1 MASTIK
7 LKNGSGAPLAAD
19 LVTAEPA
26 LDLTNKRLYTEDSL
40 GNVIEVGTNP
50 TSLTTGDITTTGAV
64 DVTGDLDVDNINID
78 GNAITSTDTNGNITI
93 TPNGTGEVD
102 ISKVDIDSGTIDGT
116 TIGGTTTAAGSFTT
130 LQADTSLNVD
140 GTVTADGL
148 TVEGASLTVDNGY
161 GITSVGAV
169 KYIADSD
176 NNAPAAGLIHQFF
189 TDNGTTLAATIAKNG
204 DISFYEDTGTTAKF
218 FWDASAEKLGI
229 GYIASSPNGILDL
242 SIQNN
247 NVYDPAS
254 YPTELIGL
262 RNLSNTAGTDVSL
275 YMNVSGNGASSA
287 AGAMSLV
294 HTGDGSGALTFQ
306 TRNSGTMAERLR
318 ITSAGNVGI
327 GTQSPSEHLEIF
339 TSVNETPATLSLHSG
354 DTSIAGTQEI
364 GAIYGKG
371 SDSGASAPYT
381 GAKITFSADG
391 TWDTGTNFYYPTAI
405 KFYTQEASG
414 TDNIAAGP
422 RLTITSTGN
431 VGIGTTSPTYKV
443 QAGKTSTG
451 AGEQIAI
458 TSLEA
463 AGSVAT
469 PYNMDLDFLGF
480 DDRVR
485 ARIRAIDQ
493 SVNTEDS
500 FLSFS
505 VSNPLTEA
513 MRIDSTGIDV
523 TGTVTADGVVTQAT
537 ANTYPDGA
545 LIVESLAGDESYVTN
560 VGGTFLISN
569 SSVSDQFALDSSGNV
584 GIGTSSPATNLQVE
598 NDASTYEVI
607 RIGSSTVSHDTGI
620 YMRTTG
626 EAAISWGTGGELA
639 FYGSGAGSA
648 ERMRIDSSG
657 NLLVSTT
664 DTNPA
669 AVSNS
674 VGVSALS
681 VGKIEASRDGNA
693 AASFNR
699 KTSDGNIVDFRKEGS
714 TVGSIGTIN
723 SGNLFISGNSSHAGL
738 QCGSSAITPMYGVT
752 DADNTVDLG
761 ALTIRY
767 DDVYATNG
775 TIQTSDRNE
784 KQDIEELSEAEQRV
798 AVAAKGLLRKF
809 RWIDA
814 VEEKGDDARIH
825 FGIIAQDLQ
834 TAFEAE
840 GLDAGR
846 YAMFIHS
853 EWWET
858 QTEVPAVEV
867 VEAQDAVY
875 DDEGNLVSEAVEAV
889 EAKEAY
895 TRTDTY
901 DTEEEAPEGAVK
913 KSRMG
918 VRYSELLAFIIAAI

>member
-513 MRIDSTGIDV
+513 MRIDSSGIDV
-523 TGTVTADGVVTQAT
+523 TGTVTADGLTSQAT
-537 ANTYPDGA
+537 ANTYPGGA
-545 LIVESLAGDESYVTN
+545 AIIQSLAGDNSYVTN

-569 SSVSDQFALDSSGNV
+569 SSVSDQFAITSDGNV
-584 GIGTSSPATNLQVE
+584 GIGTSSPSALVEIAKDDRANGATLRITNSAASSSWTSGDIVGTIDFYSSDSSDADVRSRIQSVSTAGATNP
-598 NDASTYEVI
+598 ASVDLTFSTFS
-607 RIGSSTVSHDTGI
+607 GSTLS
-620 YMRTTG
+620 
-626 EAAISWGTGGELA
+626 EA
-639 FYGSGAGSA
+639 
-648 ERMRIDSSG
+648 MRIDSSG
-657 NLLVSTT
+657 KVGIGQTVYAGGVYTGAYLTLAGFSSTNTGNIPLECYTSSTATRFLVSFS
-664 DTNPA
+664 NPN
-669 AVSNS
+669 AV
-674 VGVSALS
+674 
-681 VGKIEASRDGNA
+681 
-693 AASFNR
+693 
-699 KTSDGNIVDFRKEGS
+699 
-714 TVGSIGTIN
+714 VGSIST
-723 SGNLFISGNSSHAGL
+723 SGSATSYNTSSDYRLKENVVDMTGAVDRVKALNPSQFNFI
-738 QCGSSAITPMYGVT
+738 
-752 DADNTVDLG
+752 ADPDKTVDGFLAHEVSDVVPEAVTGTKDAMRTEEYEVTPAVLDEEGNVVTEAVMGTREVPDYQGIDQSKLVPLLTG
-761 ALTIRY
+761 AL
-767 DDVYATNG
+767 
-775 TIQTSDRNE
+775 Q
-784 KQDIEELSEAEQRV
+784 EA
-798 AVAAKGLLRKF
+798 
-809 RWIDA
+809 I
-814 VEEKGDDARIH
+814 ARI
-825 FGIIAQDLQ
+825 
-834 TAFEAE
+834 
-840 GLDAGR
+840 
-846 YAMFIHS
+846 
-853 EWWET
+853 ET
-858 QTEVPAVEV
+858 L
-867 VEAQDAVY
+867 EAQVATLQ
-875 DDEGNLVSEAVEAV
+875 GN
-889 EAKEAY
+889 
-895 TRTDTY
+895 
-901 DTEEEAPEGAVK
+901 
-913 KSRMG
+913 
-918 VRYSELLAFIIAAI
+918 